1 MQLNDLVY
9 VLEPNDYMAFGLS
22 KDDSKTDMINADAIV
37 AWVKPNG
44 QGQAI
49 DYHLGNKEQV
59 ILLKIN

>member
-1 MQLNDLVY
+1 MVY

-59 ILLKIN
+59 I